1 MLSRTSREEILR
13 KLESKVGYTIEEDR
27 LSLGT
32 RQAITSLADFQR
44 HLFVISEIL
53 NGEQGRVERSPF
65 LSFSSKLYK
74 DREVEAHTDEI
85 KNLQREIDNKVSEIS
100 AQILQEDEARR
111 KGQPPP
117 EREGGI
123 DAFQL
128 KCPTCGAALPM
139 PTGRFVKCEYCNAT
153 LSIQDVS
160 SQIKTMIQSI

>member
-1 MLSRTSREEILR
+1 M
-13 KLESKVGYTIEEDR
+13 ESKVGYPIEEDR

-53 NGEQGRVERSPF
+53 NGEQGRVERSPL
-65 LSFSSKLYK
+65 LSFSSKLHK
-74 DREVEAHTDEI
+74 DREVEAHSDEI
-85 KNLQREIDNKVSEIS
+85 KNLQKEIDNKVSEIS

-111 KGQPPP
+111 SGQPPP

-123 DAFQL
+123 DAIQL

-139 PTGRFVKCEYCNAT
+139 PTGRFVKCEYCNTT